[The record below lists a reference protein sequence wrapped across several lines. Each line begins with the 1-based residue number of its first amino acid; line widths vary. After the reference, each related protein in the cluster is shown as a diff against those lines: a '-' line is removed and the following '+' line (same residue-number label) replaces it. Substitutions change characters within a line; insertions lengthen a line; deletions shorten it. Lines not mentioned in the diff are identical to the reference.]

1 MSEEEIQVP
10 EELFKDVKFYVVG
23 DIEPK
28 VVQLL
33 KAGKGKEVS
42 YNALATHII
51 AEDGDSPEVS
61 ESREVFDLPVVK
73 VTRLVT
79 GFSPESG
86 QIFFGVTACLPRVR
100 FCRFNVLCS
109 FVPHVMKASIIILC
123 SVCVCV
129 CVGTQLPEDLDAL
142 WALLTF
148 HGGECQLNLNKR
160 VTHLVVKEPKGV
172 SSTI

>member
-1 MSEEEIQVP
+1 MSQEENAVS

-23 DIEPK
+23 DIDQK

-51 AEDGDSPEVS
+51 AEDGDNPEVG

-73 VTRLVT
+73 PSWVILSVRCGDLLPVT

-86 QIFFGVTACLPRVR
+86 QIFFGVTACLPRVSVYS
-100 FCRFNVLCS
+100 VLHW
-109 FVPHVMKASIIILC
+109 V
-123 SVCVCV
+123 
-129 CVGTQLPEDLDAL
+129 
-142 WALLTF
+142 LL
-148 HGGECQLNLNKR
+148 
-160 VTHLVVKEPKGV
+160 V
-172 SSTI
+172 